1 MKKLTLSI
9 IAVVACVGLAF
20 AQQSKSDES
29 VEFRPNWSL
38 QIQGGVAH
46 TIGEAPFGDLLS
58 PAAFLSANYEF
69 HHAMGVRFGLGGWQG
84 KGHIIPAKQGYAYK
98 FGQLNADFMLDFSSL
113 VGGFNHKRAASVYL
127 FAGVGGLYGFDND
140 EAQAIAASRPGM
152 ENELEYLWD
161 SKAFVAGR
169 VGLGV
174 DFRLS
179 DCVTFNIEGNANLLS
194 DHFNSKRAENI
205 DWQFNVLAGFSF
217 RFGKNYQPS
226 AAYAAKK
233 AAEEQ
238 ALALAAAEKAA
249 AEKAAAE
256 KAAAEA
262 AAKAAA
268 EKAAAEKAAAEAAAA
283 AAAKHAALAKEHSN
297 NIFFLL
303 DSPVIRKGE
312 AEKITA
318 IAEFMK
324 ANPEFKIVIVGYAD
338 EETGKPSSNLKLSE
352 KRVNNVKAALV
363 KAGVAES
370 LITSDFKGDTVQPFE
385 VQEQNRVVTCVLK

>member
-20 AQQSKSDES
+20 AQQSKTDES
-29 VEFRPNWSL
+29 VEFRPNWGL
-38 QIQGGVAH
+38 QVQGGVAH
-46 TIGEAPFGDLLS
+46 TIGETAFGDLIS
-58 PAAFLSANYEF
+58 PAAFLSVNYEF
-69 HHAMGVRFGLGGWQG
+69 HHAMGVRFGVGGWQG
-84 KGHIIPAKQGYAYK
+84 KGYIIPAEQGYAFK
-98 FGQLNADFMLDFSSL
+98 FGQLNADFMLDLSSL
-113 VGGFNHKRAASVYL
+113 IGGFNHKRAASVYM
-127 FAGVGGLYGFDND
+127 FAGVGGLYGFNNE
-140 EAQAIAASRPGM
+140 EAQAIATSRPGM
-152 ENELEYLWD
+152 DSELEYLWD
-161 SKAFVAGR
+161 KKAFVAGR

-179 DCVTFNIEGNANLLS
+179 DCVTFNIEGNANMLS
-194 DHFNSKRAENI
+194 DHFNSKRADNI
-205 DWQFNVLAGFSF
+205 DWQFNLLAGFSF

-256 KAAAEA
+256 AAARAAAE
-262 AAKAAA
+262 KAAA

-297 NIFFLL
+297 NVFFLL
-303 DSPVIRKGE
+303 DSSVIRKGE
-312 AEKITA
+312 AAKIDA

-324 ANPEFKIVIVGYAD
+324 ANPEFKITIVGYAD
-338 EETGKPSSNLKLSE
+338 EETGKPASNLRLSE
-352 KRVNNVKAALV
+352 RRVNNVKAALV
-363 KAGVAES
+363 KAGVAEN
-370 LITSDFKGDTVQPFE
+370 LITSDFKGDTVRPFE
-385 VQEQNRVVTCVLK
+385 VQEQNRVVICTLE

>member
-9 IAVVACVGLAF
+9 IAIVACVGFAF
-20 AQQSKSDES
+20 AQQSKTDES

-38 QIQGGVAH
+38 QLQGGVAH

-58 PAAFLSANYEF
+58 PAAFLSVNYEF
-69 HHAMGVRFGLGGWQG
+69 HHAMGIRIGLGGWQG
-84 KGHIIPAKQGYAYK
+84 KGHIIPAEQGYAFK

-152 ENELEYLWD
+152 DNELEYLWD

-205 DWQFNVLAGFSF
+205 DWQFNLLAGFSF

-226 AAYAAKK
+226 AAYAAKQ
-233 AAEEQ
+233 AAAEQ

-256 KAAAEA
+256 AAARAAAE
-262 AAKAAA
+262 KAAA

-303 DSPVIRKGE
+303 DSPVIRKDE

-324 ANPEFKIVIVGYAD
+324 ANPEFTIVIVGYAD

-352 KRVNNVKAALV
+352 KRVNNVKAALIE
-363 KAGVAES
+363 AGVAES
-370 LITSDFKGDTVQPFE
+370 RISSDYKGDTVQPFE
-385 VQEQNRVVTCVLK
+385 IQEQNRVVTCMLK